1 VLCVVVGIVL
11 RSADCNRPHL
21 PTPASQRE
29 EKARREA
36 GKGLAQE
43 TLFCLTK
50 RSSLYCLIAGRSIC
64 CSLLLFSSSI
74 FLALYLAQA
83 FQPHISATS
92 PGNWPG
98 HVCVAQLVSGAT
110 DGGTDEAIQFWQC
123 GVDMD

>member
-64 CSLLLFSSSI
+64 RSLLLFYLFNLPSSPS
-74 FLALYLAQA
+74 LPAT
-83 FQPHISATS
+83 HISH

-110 DGGTDEAIQFWQC
+110 DGVTDEAIQFWQC

>member
-1 VLCVVVGIVL
+1 MLCVVVGIVL

-64 CSLLLFSSSI
+64 RSLLLFYLFDLPSSLSRPT
-74 FLALYLAQA
+74 
-83 FQPHISATS
+83 FQP
-92 PGNWPG
+92 PP
-98 HVCVAQLVSGAT
+98 Q
-110 DGGTDEAIQFWQC
+110 GTGPVMCALHN
-123 GVDMD
+123 